1 MNSVNTVC
9 ISGNLTRDPESRA
22 TAGGTT
28 VLSFSVAVNENRK
41 DPQTGEWKDYPNY
54 IDCKM
59 FGRRA
64 DGVKPYLSKGTKVV
78 VQGRLRWSQWETRD
92 GSKRSKVEVIVDE
105 LEIMSRS
112 PKQDAKK
119 VVKEAYQDAVIYDED
134 VPF

>member
-9 ISGNLTRDPESRA
+9 ISGNLTRDPEDRA

-28 VLSFSVAVNENRK
+28 VLAFSVAVNESRK
-41 DPQTGEWKDYPNY
+41 NQQTGKWEDFPNY

-59 FGRRA
+59 FGKRA
-64 DGVKPYLSKGTKVV
+64 EGVRPYLGKGVKVA

-105 LEIMSRS
+105 LEIMSR
-112 PKQDAKK
+112 KHDAKR
-119 VVKEAYQDAVIYDED
+119 VIEETYQDAIIYDED